1 MIKSYFDLQEIGT
14 NEESV
19 PVVFTVPSFSL
30 GKNIKAHSSSGGE
43 ATASAEVKAGD
54 SAVLPLWA
62 AAPLRRG
69 GYVAVGIS
77 TTYSLSTFREFK
89 TDSLAPSLRLKSP
102 FFYEAG
108 LRICRL
114 VGNTTASG
122 HMGPEGN
129 RLAGQLHLLYQK
141 RYLRIIHAAA
151 KRGFDLNDVRDKL
164 TDSERHL
171 LHGFLL
177 EREQEKG
184 WYASTI

>member
-1 MIKSYFDLQEIGT
+1 MIKSYFDLQDLGA
-14 NEESV
+14 NEEPV
-19 PVVFTVPSFSL
+19 PVVFAVPSFNL
-30 GKNIKAHSSSGGE
+30 GQHIKVQGSGGE
-43 ATASAEVKAGD
+43 GPAGSEVKAGD

-62 AAPLRRG
+62 ATPLRRG
-69 GYVAVGIS
+69 GHVTVRTP

-108 LRICRL
+108 LRVCRL
-114 VGNTTASG
+114 VGNTTAAG

-151 KRGFDLNDVRDKL
+151 KRGFDLNDIRDKL
-164 TDSERHL
+164 TDSERSL
-171 LHGFLL
+171 LDGFLR

-184 WYASTI
+184 WYASSI

>member
-1 MIKSYFDLQEIGT
+1 MIKSYFDLHEIGT
-14 NEESV
+14 DEEPV
-19 PVVFTVPSFSL
+19 PVVFTVPAFSL
-30 GKNIKAHSSSGGE
+30 RDNIKVHSSSDD
-43 ATASAEVKAGD
+43 ATVTADVKAGD
-54 SAVLPLWA
+54 TAILPLWA

-69 GYVAVGIS
+69 GYVAVGTP

-108 LRICRL
+108 MRICRL
-114 VGNTTASG
+114 VGNTTSAG
-122 HMGPEGN
+122 HMGPDGN

-164 TDSERHL
+164 AESERHL
-171 LHGFLL
+171 LDGFLR
-177 EREQEKG
+177 EREQEKV